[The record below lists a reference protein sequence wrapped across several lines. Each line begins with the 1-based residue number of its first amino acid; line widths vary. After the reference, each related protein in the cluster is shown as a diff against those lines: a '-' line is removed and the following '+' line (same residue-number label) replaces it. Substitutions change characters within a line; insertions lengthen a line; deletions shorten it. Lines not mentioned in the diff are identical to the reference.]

1 MYKLPEVHPVL
12 HTETGY
18 GRNSSHKLWLL
29 RTATVY
35 DQTGEPVQTL
45 PGTRQ
50 RWSKNNTQQ
59 QKRQEKPRVSG
70 AGRKGDYYMEIQ
82 KENRQP
88 LKWCEYC
95 GEAMH
100 QDSNFCPHCS
110 QKATKICNCWVLS
123 KPYDCG
129 QDECPGHGL
138 WKILKSQKREDQAHS
153 GCVEDNSKNGQAY
166 RQGR

>member
-1 MYKLPEVHPVL
+1 
-12 HTETGY
+12 
-18 GRNSSHKLWLL
+18 
-29 RTATVY
+29 
-35 DQTGEPVQTL
+35 
-45 PGTRQ
+45 
-50 RWSKNNTQQ
+50 
-59 QKRQEKPRVSG
+59 
-70 AGRKGDYYMEIQ
+70 MEIQ

-110 QKATKICNCWVLS
+110 QKSTKVCNCWVLS

-166 RQGR
+166 RQGICIDIDYTSLNEAIGKTNRLVELLREAEQAKKPHADL